1 VGDHKTHVRENALNP
16 GLGVEKFEVWS
27 LKRASAQR
35 KKI

>member
-1 VGDHKTHVRENALNP
+1 VGDHKNHVRENTLNP
-16 GLGVEKFEVWS
+16 DLGVEKFEVWS